1 MKTKYNLEQLQ
12 KEIFPNILGH
22 NKIKEAILMQYLS
35 DNQFNI
41 LLIGD
46 PSSAKSMFI
55 KAMKSLLVDEMQ
67 DEQMIDMTR
76 VIKTENFYLIDDF
89 GRMDDDFNI
98 TYMNSDKKV
107 LATANPT
114 FGRFDP
120 YGDLGKQISFSPSVL
135 AKFDL
140 IFIVRDIP
148 DKKRD
153 AMVAEQA
160 FMNFIGSEE
169 IIQVSSK
176 VRTYLQKLK
185 EEKIKLDKS
194 VMEIAKK
201 FYVDLRNY
209 SIDEDQEFYSIPI
222 TARSLETIFKLTSGY
237 AKINNKDDAKKKE
250 IDAAIDL
257 YSYCLQKIG
266 IDPKTGKLDIDRIT
280 SGITESERKAL
291 SNIKKILEEIEV
303 KEPEIKLT
311 NVLLHAEDLSYNP
324 QLVLHILD
332 NLKQEGVIF
341 EPRKNVYRFLR

>member
-1 MKTKYNLEQLQ
+1 MSKKLNLEELQ

-22 NKIKEAILMQYLS
+22 NKIKEAIMMQYLS

-46 PSSAKSMFI
+46 PGSAKSMFI
-55 KAMKSLLVDEMQ
+55 RAMKSLLVDELQ
-67 DEQMIDMTR
+67 DEQMIDMTK
-76 VIKTENFYLIDDF
+76 VVKTENFYLIDDF

-98 TYMNSDKKV
+98 TYLNSDKKV
-107 LATANPT
+107 LATANPK

-120 YGDLGKQISFSPSVL
+120 YGNIGNQISFSSSVL

-169 IIQVSSK
+169 ILQVSSK
-176 VRTYLQKLK
+176 VRTYMRKIK
-185 EEKIKLDKS
+185 ESKIKLDKS
-194 VMEIAKK
+194 VMEVAKK

-209 SIDEDQEFYSIPI
+209 SIDEDEEFYSIPI
-222 TARSLETIFKLTSGY
+222 TARSLETIFKLASGY
-237 AKINNKDDAKKKE
+237 AKINDKDEAKKKE
-250 IDAAIDL
+250 IDSAIDL

-266 IDPKTGKLDIDRIT
+266 IDPKTGKLDADRI
-280 SGITESERKAL
+280 SPGITESERNAL
-291 SNIKKILEEIEV
+291 ANIKRILEEIEA

-311 NVLLHAEDLSYNP
+311 EVLLHAEDLSYNP

-332 NLKQEGVIF
+332 NLKQEGIIF